1 MLAIASPAFLGIGR
15 ASASDS
21 GSAPAPGHAN
31 HVRDVR
37 VRADDSVPGGTQI
50 DIVGTLTPAYSA
62 RVADG
67 GRRLLLDLSDSDVAG
82 APAAITGVVGVV
94 GGILTAAYPTSDGSM
109 TRLTV
114 SLERESSYRLVPDG
128 PTLHVLLA
136 PNDAASSGRAG
147 ASAPT
152 VPTSKPPLSGGTNEA
167 PPLAAGASTSSTSTS
182 TSSRSAVSSNEGVR
196 DIRFERAPSNTPGCA
211 PYGCDRLV
219 IELAKVPSY
228 SLETTPTGRLH
239 LSLHATRLPTRLAR
253 TLDVSAYRGALRSI
267 TASEEVASGAAVFD
281 IERADETPGTLSS
294 DASSLVWS
302 FPVPKSNLPLPPV
315 AQLHFD
321 AVGRDGGV
329 VRQVVTVAREVAA
342 PDMPRI
348 ETSIHDEDPVVE
360 TSGGGAAGFVSSGDS
375 VLGQQRYT
383 GRRIDIDLKDA
394 DIHNVLR
401 LLADTGHVNV
411 VTADDVSGTITIRMH
426 NVPWDQV
433 LDVVLQAKGLGMVR
447 QGNLIRVAPL
457 AELQKE
463 RELRIAAQKQEYEL
477 TPLETRLIPI
487 SYAHAGEMLPR
498 AKDLLSPRGS
508 LAVDERTNVLIARDI
523 ASNLNYIEE
532 LIRSLDTPT
541 AEVLVEARIVEGTSN
556 YTRDIGIQ
564 WGGDV
569 SFSPATGNP
578 TGIAFPNTVT
588 AAGGASDNN
597 TPTAGLSPF
606 ANTVG
611 TPNFAVNLPAAV
623 GAGSGGALGLA
634 FGSIDNTLNLALR
647 LSAAESSGLV
657 RIVSAPRVLVLDNRE
672 ARINQGTLI
681 PYSQVSALGVQTTFQ
696 EAKLQLLVKPHVTAD
711 GSVSMHVKLT
721 RDEPDF
727 NQTAANGAPTIL
739 KREAETDLLVMDGHT
754 AVIGGIYTRNTGR
767 NLNQV
772 PFFGDIPILG
782 VLFQHRQANDAR
794 GELVIFITPHIVNRS
809 EALGR

>member
-1 MLAIASPAFLGIGR
+1 MRGANSLLNAALPGRGPMALAIVVLASSVFVGAQKTRAADPA
-15 ASASDS
+15 STV
-21 GSAPAPGHAN
+21 APGGAN
-31 HVRDVR
+31 HVREVHVR
-37 VRADDSVPGGTQI
+37 SDDSVPGGAQI
-50 DIVGTLTPAYSA
+50 EIIETAPQPYTV

-67 GRRLLLDLSDSDVAG
+67 GHRLLVDLSDSDVSG
-82 APAAITGVVGVV
+82 APAAITTSVGVV
-94 GGILTAAYPTSDGSM
+94 GGVLTQSYPTPSGSM
-109 TRLTV
+109 TRITV
-114 SLERESSYRLVPDG
+114 SLQKESTYRLVPDG
-128 PTLHVLLA
+128 SMLRVLIA
-136 PNDAASSGRAG
+136 PKDAA
-147 ASAPT
+147 
-152 VPTSKPPLSGGTNEA
+152 PPD
-167 PPLAAGASTSSTSTS
+167 
-182 TSSRSAVSSNEGVR
+182 GVK
-196 DIRFERAPSNTPGCA
+196 DIRFERAPESIPGCA
-211 PYGCDRLV
+211 PNGCDRVV
-219 IELAKVPSY
+219 IDLPKVPAY
-228 SLETTPTGRLH
+228 SLETSPTGRLRLV
-239 LSLHATRLPTRLAR
+239 LSATSLPARLAR
-253 TLDVSAYRGALRSI
+253 TLDVEAYRGALRSV
-267 TASEEVASGAAVFD
+267 TASYDTLAGATVLEID
-281 IERADETPGTLSS
+281 RADDTAGTLSTEVGM
-294 DASSLVWS
+294 LVWS
-302 FPVPKSNLPLPPV
+302 FRVPRANLPLPPV
-315 AQLHFD
+315 APTHLD
-321 AVGRDGGV
+321 LGGVGRDGGV
-329 VRQVVTVAREVAA
+329 VRQVVTVAREQTPA
-342 PDMPRI
+342 DMPRI
-348 ETSIHDEDPVVE
+348 ETSIHDDDPVVE
-360 TSGGGAAGFVSSGDS
+360 SASGGAAGFASTGAS
-375 VLGQQRYT
+375 VLGQQRYN

-411 VTADDVSGTITIRMH
+411 VTADDVGGTITIRMR
-426 NVPWDQV
+426 NVPWDLV

-457 AELQKE
+457 SELQKE

-487 SYAHAGEMLPR
+487 SYARADEMEPR

-569 SFSPATGNP
+569 TFSPATGNP
-578 TGIAFPNTVT
+578 TGIAFPNSIT

-597 TPTAGLSPF
+597 TPTAGISPF

-782 VLFQHRQANDAR
+782 ILFQHRQANDAR